1 MTRRQITFYGYEKD
15 TYKQTPY
22 ICRQEPIEYFCDGK
36 DGYIHFD
43 GYYYVENH
51 APPYLERGDRPERY
65 DTWLPQTLVMF
76 AQLHEKDPYKT
87 EVVDNTSIYYYK
99 EIENFQYIIEIY
111 KKMIICILNRLGDN
125 IRDAFAKNSTHQVNE
140 CNAYYY
146 NNQYHEGRTDGT
158 VF

>member
-99 EIENFQYIIEIY
+99 EIESIQYIIEIY
-111 KKMIICILNRLGDN
+111 KKDIHENTDVISEIDDGDGENAKICFFPTNRQT
-125 IRDAFAKNSTHQVNE
+125 IYFRVIKI
-140 CNAYYY
+140 C
-146 NNQYHEGRTDGT
+146 
-158 VF
+158 

>member
-111 KKMIICILNRLGDN
+111 KKDIHENTDVISEIDDGDGENAKICFFPTNRQT
-125 IRDAFAKNSTHQVNE
+125 IYFRVIKI
-140 CNAYYY
+140 C
-146 NNQYHEGRTDGT
+146 
-158 VF
+158 